1 MPTQMSEE
9 EILELAKKRVREKR
23 DFYRNLGT
31 WAVVNIILIIVWA
44 FPAGGGYPWFLWP
57 LCGWGI
63 FVFIN
68 FLKVFV
74 FPKKDDNAAIE
85 KEVEKIK
92 RG

>member
-1 MPTQMSEE
+1 MSEE
-9 EILELAKKRVREKR
+9 EILELAKKRVKEKR

-57 LCGWGI
+57 LCGWGV

-68 FLKVFV
+68 FLQVFV
-74 FPKKDDNAAIE
+74 FPKKDDSAAIE

>member
-1 MPTQMSEE
+1 MSEE
-9 EILELAKKRVREKR
+9 EILEIAKKRVKEKR

-57 LCGWGI
+57 LCGWGV

-68 FLKVFV
+68 FLQVFV
-74 FPKKDDNAAIE
+74 FPKKDDSAAIE